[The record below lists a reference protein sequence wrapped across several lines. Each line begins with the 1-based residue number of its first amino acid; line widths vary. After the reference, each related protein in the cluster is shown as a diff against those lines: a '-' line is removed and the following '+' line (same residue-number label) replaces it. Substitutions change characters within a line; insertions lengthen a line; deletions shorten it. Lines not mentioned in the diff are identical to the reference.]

1 MEAENSDEA
10 LVGSAKVLARYDIS
24 KMSLHRRLKDPDL
37 NFPKPIDIRGRH
49 YWRLGELRAWERQ
62 RAVRAAS

>member
-1 MEAENSDEA
+1 MESETSAEL

-24 KMSLHRRLKDPDL
+24 KMSLHRRMKDLDL

-62 RAVRAAS
+62 RAARVAS